1 MLQIVLGIA
10 ILVISLGV
18 VYGGYRYAQIG
29 KAKFADAGVKVNFS
43 RTPAAYG
50 FAPGVMGTLIILVG
64 ICGMVWGLILL

>member
-29 KAKFADAGVKVNFS
+29 KVKFADAGVKV
-43 RTPAAYG
+43 
-50 FAPGVMGTLIILVG
+50 ILVG
-64 ICGMVWGLILL
+64 HRLRMDLHQE